1 MLTYC
6 RMSNSNLNLNQ
17 PPPLSLSRSH
27 IHTETATHT
36 LRDGAERERE
46 RDPLK
51 KKVIYRN
58 ASQTS
63 YIYEGPIQVDF
74 AKTQVLIQ

>member
-1 MLTYC
+1 
-6 RMSNSNLNLNQ
+6 
-17 PPPLSLSRSH
+17 
-27 IHTETATHT
+27 